1 MLYVGVHWRKE
12 GALLKKDGVR
22 ERYWEGGS
30 ATEEGGSAT
39 LEGGSA
45 TEEEGALLRKE
56 GDNIICSKSLVSM
69 FENLRLQCIQIIHK
83 TI

>member
-39 LEGGSA
+39 EEGWSA
-45 TEEEGALLRKE
+45 TEEGGSTSE
-56 GDNIICSKSLVSM
+56 
-69 FENLRLQCIQIIHK
+69 IHK
-83 TI
+83 KICRF